1 MEFDLL
7 DKFLKA
13 SKEKETVSDISLGM
27 YKRDIAD
34 FKEFLGEK
42 SYEEADKN
50 DVAEY
55 IKFMEKN
62 MWKIL

>member
-1 MEFDLL
+1 MELDLL

-34 FKEFLGEK
+34 FKEFLGK
-42 SYEEADKN
+42 KLTKKQTKMMLPS
-50 DVAEY
+50 
-55 IKFMEKN
+55 I
-62 MWKIL
+62 

>member
-50 DVAEY
+50 DVVF
-55 IKFMEKN
+55 ICR
-62 MWKIL
+62 